1 MCGVAGIAS
10 AGGVAD
16 AKDRIGTMTR
26 ALERRG
32 PDAEGAWISPDGRVA
47 LGHRRL
53 AIIGCG
59 PRGAQPMTSRD
70 GAITIA
76 FNGEIYNYRDLAS
89 GEDAQDGDTRALVEA
104 WAREGVA
111 VLPRLRGIF
120 AFAAYDHR
128 TRQVWL
134 VRDRL
139 GIKPMYHSAGAD
151 GTIVFG
157 SEIKSL
163 LASGMVDAA
172 PDADA
177 IISYRLLRAVPGCA
191 TAYRHIRQL
200 PPGSAL
206 CWDAGNVRTDVW
218 WSVASLPLPQ
228 RAIPADACDRIRAL
242 VDQAVH
248 RQLESERP
256 MGLLLSGGLDSGAIA
271 ASAASRADVRA
282 FTISFG
288 AANRGDVDGARQT
301 ARHLGI
307 ALEEV
312 TMPEGSLPGEIEAML
327 GAHDQPFS
335 DAAGVPIAMAC
346 RLLRAHAVVLL
357 QGDGGDEVFGGYA
370 TYGRVLWA
378 KRARVAWMLASAL
391 LSVTPGHRAR
401 KLRRIAAA
409 MAMPADRVLAALN
422 SPCSPDM
429 PAVRGLGPAL
439 RDAVGRT
446 DPMGHYRR
454 AADEL
459 REVDPVTRAI
469 RTDMA
474 TQLHDRFLPKVD
486 RASMRESVEVRVPL
500 LDEDLVDYAAT
511 LPPQALVQG
520 GRTKVL
526 FREAMRPRLPSPVIA
541 GAKRGFA
548 VPVDGWMRG
557 ALHDFAASVFSSRE
571 VREAGMVD
579 PQVALEDLSRHRSGS
594 VDCGEHLLSLLMLAT
609 WSVARRDRQPY
620 RT

>member
-10 AGGVAD
+10 ADGVTD
-16 AKDRIGTMTR
+16 ASDRIGRMTH

-32 PDAEGAWISPDGRVA
+32 PDAEGAWVSPDGRVA

-53 AIIGCG
+53 AIIACG

-70 GAITIA
+70 GSVTIA

-89 GEDAQDGDTRALVEA
+89 REDAEDGDTRALVEA
-104 WAREGVA
+104 WARQGTA
-111 VLPRLRGIF
+111 VLPQLRGIF

-128 TRQVWL
+128 TGQVWL

-139 GIKPMYHSAGAD
+139 GIKPMYHSVGAGGA
-151 GTIVFG
+151 IVFG
-157 SEIKSL
+157 SEIKSV
-163 LASGMVDAA
+163 LASGMVDPA

-177 IISYRLLRAVPGCA
+177 IISYRLLRAAPGCS
-191 TAYRHIRQL
+191 TAYRHIRQV

-206 CWDAGNVRTDVW
+206 CWEAGNVRTAVW
-218 WSVASLPLPQ
+218 WSVGSLPAPHPE
-228 RAIPADACDRIRAL
+228 IPADACERIRTL

-271 ASAASRADVRA
+271 ASASSRADIRA

-301 ARHLGI
+301 ARHLGL

-312 TMPEGSLPGEIEAML
+312 SMPEGSLPGEIEAML
-327 GAHDQPFS
+327 DAHDQPFS

-370 TYGRVLWA
+370 TYSRVLWA
-378 KRARVAWMLASAL
+378 KRARALWLVASSLLA
-391 LSVTPGHRAR
+391 VMPGRRAR

-409 MAMPADRVLAALN
+409 MAMPADCVLAALN

-439 RDAVGRT
+439 RDAVGRA
-446 DPMGHYRR
+446 DPIGHYRGLWEGLR
-454 AADEL
+454 A
-459 REVDPVTRAI
+459 VDPVTRAI
-469 RTDMA
+469 RTDVA

-500 LDEDLVDYAAT
+500 LDEDLVDYVAT
-511 LPPQALVQG
+511 LPAHALVQG
-520 GRTKVL
+520 RRTKVL
-526 FREAMRPRLPSPVIA
+526 FREAMRPRLPPQVIA

-557 ALHDFAASVFSSRE
+557 ALHDFAHSVFSSRE

-579 PQVALEDLSRHRSGS
+579 PQVALEDLARHRSGS
-594 VDCGEHLLSLLMLAT
+594 VDCGEHLLSLLMLAK
-609 WSVARRDRQPY
+609 WSVTRL
-620 RT
+620 

>member
-10 AGGVAD
+10 ANGVTD
-16 AKDRIGTMTR
+16 ANDRIGQMTR

-32 PDAEGAWISPDGRVA
+32 PDAEGAWISRDGRVA

-53 AIIGCG
+53 AIIACG

-70 GAITIA
+70 GTVTIA

-89 GEDAQDGDTRALVEA
+89 KDDAQDGDTRVLVEA

-128 TRQVWL
+128 TGQVWL

-139 GIKPMYHSAGAD
+139 GIKPMYLSSGAD
-151 GTIVFG
+151 GTLVFG
-157 SEIKSL
+157 SEIKSV
-163 LASGMVDAA
+163 LASGMVDPT

-177 IISYRLLRAVPGCA
+177 IISYRLLRAVPGCV
-191 TAYRHIRQL
+191 TAYRHIRQV

-206 CWDAGNVRTDVW
+206 CWDAGHVRATTW
-218 WSVASLPLPQ
+218 WSVGSLPVPQ
-228 RAIPADACDRIRAL
+228 QFVPSDACDRIRAL

-271 ASAASRADVRA
+271 ASAAARADIRA

-288 AANRGDVDGARQT
+288 DANQGDVDGARQT

-312 TMPEGSLPGEIEAML
+312 SMPEASLPGEIEAML
-327 GAHDQPFS
+327 DAHDQPFS

-370 TYGRVLWA
+370 TYSRVLWA
-378 KRARVAWMLASAL
+378 KRTRAAWMLASAL
-391 LSVTPGHRAR
+391 LSMAPGRRAR

-409 MAMPADRVLAALN
+409 MAMPADVVLAALN

-439 RDAVGRT
+439 RDAAGRV
-446 DPMGHYRR
+446 DPMDHYRQVS
-454 AADEL
+454 DGL
-459 REVDPVTRAI
+459 RSVDPVTRAI

-500 LDEDLVDYAAT
+500 LDEDLVDYVAT
-511 LPPQALVQG
+511 LPASALVQG

-526 FREAMRPRLPSPVIA
+526 FREAMRPRLPSQVIA

-548 VPVDGWMRG
+548 VPVDAWMRG
-557 ALHDFAASVFSSRE
+557 ALHDCAQSVFSSRE

-579 PQVALEDLSRHRSGS
+579 PQVALEDLARHRSGS
-594 VDCGEHLLSLLMLAT
+594 VDCGEHLLSLVMLAK
-609 WSVARRDRQPY
+609 WSAARR
-620 RT
+620 

>member
-10 AGGVAD
+10 AGGVTD
-16 AKDRIGTMTR
+16 AKDRIGQMTR

-32 PDAEGAWISPDGRVA
+32 PDAQGIWISQDGRVA

-53 AIIGCG
+53 AIIACG

-70 GAITIA
+70 GTVTIA
-76 FNGEIYNYRDLAS
+76 FNGEIYNYRDLAPKD
-89 GEDAQDGDTRALVEA
+89 DAMDGDTRALVEA
-104 WAREGVA
+104 WARDGVA

-120 AFAAYDHR
+120 AFAAHDHR
-128 TRQVWL
+128 TGRVWL

-139 GIKPMYHSAGAD
+139 GIKPMYHSIGAD
-151 GTIVFG
+151 GMLVFG
-157 SEIKSL
+157 SEIKSV
-163 LASGMVDAA
+163 LASGMVDPL

-191 TAYRHIRQL
+191 TAYRHIRQV

-206 CWDAGNVRTDVW
+206 CWDAGNVRTIEW
-218 WSVASLPLPQ
+218 WSVNSLPAPQ
-228 RAIPADACDRIRAL
+228 PAIPADACDRIRTL
-242 VDQAVH
+242 MDQAVH

-271 ASAASRADVRA
+271 ASAVSRADIRA

-288 AANRGDVDGARQT
+288 AANQGDVEGARHT
-301 ARHLGI
+301 ARHIGI

-312 TMPEGSLPGEIEAML
+312 SMPEGSLPGEIDAML
-327 GAHDQPFS
+327 DAHDQPFS

-370 TYGRVLWA
+370 TYSRVLWA
-378 KRARVAWMLASAL
+378 KRASAAWMLASAL
-391 LSVTPGHRAR
+391 LSAVPGRRAR

-409 MAMPADRVLAALN
+409 MAMPADLVLAALN

-429 PAVRGLGPAL
+429 PPVRGLGPAL
-439 RDAVGRT
+439 RDAVGRA
-446 DPMGHYRR
+446 DPMSQYRHVS
-454 AADEL
+454 DDL
-459 REVDPVTRAI
+459 RQMDPVTRAI

-500 LDEDLVDYAAT
+500 LDEDLVDYVAT
-511 LPPQALVQG
+511 LPAHALVQG
-520 GRTKVL
+520 SRTKVL
-526 FREAMRPRLPSPVIA
+526 FREAMRPRLPSQVIA

-548 VPVDGWMRG
+548 VPVDAWMRG
-557 ALHDFAASVFSSRE
+557 ALHDSAKSLFSSRE

-579 PQVALEDLSRHRSGS
+579 PQVALEDLARHRSGA
-594 VDCGEHLLSLLMLAT
+594 VDCGEHLLSLLMLAK
-609 WSVARRDRQPY
+609 WSAARR
-620 RT
+620 